1 MAATVE
7 GLKRYL
13 RIRTDSEEELTEYL
27 YAAIAYC
34 RNGGV
39 AYREDDPLYDLLIY
53 KLAAQEYDNRGLGF
67 AGTDTRTSEETRQQM
82 LNSFI
87 LNLRY
92 AQTADT
98 EATGT

>member
-1 MAATVE
+1 MAATAE

-13 RIRTDSEEELTEYL
+13 RVQTDSEEELTEYL

-53 KLAAQEYDNRGLGF
+53 KLAAQEYDNRGLSA
-67 AGTDTRTSEETRQQM
+67 AGTDMRSAEENRQRM
-82 LNSFI
+82 LNSFM

-92 AQTADT
+92 AAAPDT
-98 EATGT
+98 GGG